1 MSSIG
6 NSSVLTGVIEDRIP
20 RLPKISVDYA
30 VMEKASRVV
39 VKAATFDWDDVGS
52 WTSIAKYLEQLPN
65 GNATNTSV
73 SVEGSNNNIVFSD
86 QKLHLALV
94 GVNDL
99 IVVQTKDS
107 ILVCHRHEIK
117 RLKNLLPSFP

>member
-1 MSSIG
+1 
-6 NSSVLTGVIEDRIP
+6 
-20 RLPKISVDYA
+20 

-39 VKAATFDWDDVGS
+39 VKAASFDWDDVGS

-65 GNATNTSV
+65 SNAANTAV
-73 SVEGSNNNIVFSD
+73 SIEGSNNNIIFSD
-86 QKLHLALV
+86 QKIHLALV

-107 ILVCHRHEIK
+107 ILVCHRHEVERVK
-117 RLKNLLPSFP
+117 SLVATLPEEYQ